1 MLHGEYD
8 ATRAFLFTVLLLAS
22 MGAAARDS
30 SLNVDD
36 TSVMPALR
44 VEIVSTSSVAFEA
57 GFATASG
64 DSRQDLGAGERV
76 SMGGIP
82 APGPRQLSNEAT
94 LRQLDAFVRWRT
106 GSNPWTLELLGG
118 LSFLHYE
125 FNAGIVSN
133 SGTPAA
139 AVVGIGGLWRM
150 RPQTSLQARYLL
162 GRGISS
168 YTEDVNL
175 DRLELAVVQTLSKS
189 FAARLGYT
197 VWDVTV
203 APSEPNSEL
212 HMRFRGPML
221 GLDITF

>member
-1 MLHGEYD
+1 MKT
-8 ATRAFLFTVLLLAS
+8 ALLAVLVLAAS
-22 MGAAARDS
+22 GSAAARDS

-36 TSVMPALR
+36 TSVVPALR
-44 VEIVSTSSVAFEA
+44 VEINSSGSFAFEGA
-57 GFATASG
+57 FSTASG
-64 DSRQDLGAGERV
+64 DSKQDVGVGERV

-82 APGPRQLSNEAT
+82 AFGPRQLSNEAT

-106 GSNPWTLELLGG
+106 APNPWALELLGG
-118 LSFLHYE
+118 LSFVHYE

-133 SGTPAA
+133 SGTPTA
-139 AVVGIGGLWRM
+139 AVLGVGGLWRM
-150 RPQTSLQARYLL
+150 RPQTSLHARYLL

-175 DRLELAVVQTLSKS
+175 DRLELAIVQTLSKN
-189 FAARLGYT
+189 FAVRLGYT

-221 GLDITF
+221 GLDISF

>member
-1 MLHGEYD
+1 MRQMDQLDDERAMLHGEYD
-8 ATRAFLFTVLLLAS
+8 ATRACLFTLLLLAS
-22 MGAAARDS
+22 
-30 SLNVDD
+30 
-36 TSVMPALR
+36 
-44 VEIVSTSSVAFEA
+44 
-57 GFATASG
+57 
-64 DSRQDLGAGERV
+64 
-76 SMGGIP
+76 
-82 APGPRQLSNEAT
+82 LS
-94 LRQLDAFVRWRT
+94 
-106 GSNPWTLELLGG
+106 
-118 LSFLHYE
+118 
-125 FNAGIVSN
+125 
-133 SGTPAA
+133 AA

-203 APSEPNSEL
+203 APSEPNSEP